1 MSLTP
6 TVPDHS
12 QASQALLALMAEL
25 EAAPVAEAGRRA
37 SAALREATAAELAVV
52 LDDGEIAAGAGATV
66 SPQLG
71 RHLLAAAEHGRD
83 RATLPGGD
91 ATLVAARLQGSASW
105 LVVAR
110 HGAPF
115 DAQARELVSGAARLL
130 DLHRRLSRAADA
142 EAELRREGERETRA
156 RQRAQRE
163 LAHQSLHDALT
174 GLPNFSLLRERAV
187 YALDQARHGR
197 AGHVTVLFVDID
209 HFKLANDSLDHRR
222 GDRLVHAIAQR
233 LSGVLALE
241 DPRRHECT
249 LARPGGDEFI
259 VLCEGL
265 ATERDAVTIAR
276 QLQDALRAPFFCDAR
291 PARLTASVGI
301 AVAPHGAEGVDAER
315 LLRDADVAL
324 GRAKERGRDR
334 YEIFDTPMRDRLQ
347 DRVTLESDLR
357 AALETGQ
364 LRLLYQPVVT
374 ISDGTLSAVEA
385 LVRWQHPVR
394 GLLGPGEF
402 IPLAEE
408 SGLIVSLGKW
418 VIEEACAQI
427 RRWRDAHPAQL
438 GVRVSVNVS
447 ARQLSPALIQTVLAA
462 LEENAVSPALL
473 ALEITE
479 SLLIEHTE
487 SAREVLA
494 ALEAL
499 GVAIVLDDFGT
510 GYSSLRYLSSFHVS
524 QLKLDPSF
532 TADLAREARP
542 AKIIAATID
551 MARALGMT
559 VVAEGVETE
568 EQLAVLRRLAPDYAQ
583 GFLFARPEPA
593 DSILQRMRA
602 DYERDRAIA
611 ARPVPTLA
619 EMPPTADADSS
630 HRRQQVAIGR
640 VAGWLFLGGS
650 VIELPADLVLGSPS
664 LLTAILITLMGAVS
678 GVICLRVPWERVSE
692 RMLIVVG
699 VLGTVEIAISV
710 IIVGPHGTV
719 LEPIYLLIATAAA
732 YAFRDRRV
740 IGFHVALIAAAMST
754 AALVRDHLSSSA
766 VALTLVLILTLT
778 AMSALI
784 AYLRELLEGGAAELR
799 ELAASDPLTGVGNY
813 RRLHERLEYEL
824 VRHRREGGALALLLI
839 DLDHFKQ
846 VNERRGHAAGDDVL
860 RRVATTLREAVRSQD
875 TVARQGGDEFAVLAP
890 ETDAEGA
897 TMLAARIR
905 DRLSRVQFAGDTI
918 GATVGWSVYPADG
931 RTAAELLARA
941 DELLMTGKLAPVP
954 ASVPGT
960 ATGIV
965 APGNPAPSLT

>member
-1 MSLTP
+1 VSLTP
-6 TVPDHS
+6 TVPDPFP
-12 QASQALLALMAEL
+12 ASQALLTLMAEL
-25 EAAPVAEAGRRA
+25 EAAPAAEAGRRA
-37 SAALREATAAELAVV
+37 TAALRDATAAALAVV
-52 LDDGEIAAGAGATV
+52 LDDGEIAASTGASV

-91 ATLVAARLQGSASW
+91 ATLVSARLHGSAGW

-110 HGAPF
+110 HDAPF
-115 DAQARELVSGAARLL
+115 DAQARELVTGAARVL
-130 DLHRRLSRAADA
+130 DLHRRLARAADA
-142 EAELRREGERETRA
+142 EAELRREGEREIRA
-156 RQRAQRE
+156 RQRAERE

-174 GLPNFSLLRERAV
+174 GLPNFSLLRERAG

-197 AGHVTVLFVDID
+197 AGHVAVLSVDID

-222 GDRLVHAIAQR
+222 GERMLHAVAQR
-233 LSGVLALE
+233 LGGVLTLE

-249 LARPGGDEFI
+249 LARSGRDEFI

-265 ATERDAVTIAR
+265 ATERDAVTIAQ

-324 GRAKERGRDR
+324 ARAKERGRDR
-334 YEIFDTPMRDRLQ
+334 YEIFDTPMRARLQ
-347 DRVTLESDLR
+347 DRVNLESDLR

-394 GLLGPGEF
+394 GLLGPDEF
-402 IPLAEE
+402 IPVAEE
-408 SGLIVSLGKW
+408 SELIVSLGTW
-418 VIEEACAQI
+418 VIEQACAQI

-447 ARQLSPALIQTVLAA
+447 ARQLSPALIETVLAA
-462 LEENAVSPALL
+462 LEKNALSPSSL

-487 SAREVLA
+487 SARKVLA
-494 ALEAL
+494 GLEAL

-524 QLKLDPSF
+524 QLKLDRSF
-532 TADLAREARP
+532 TADLARGARP

-559 VVAEGVETE
+559 IVAEGVETD

-583 GFLFARPEPA
+583 GFLFARPEPPE
-593 DSILQRMRA
+593 SILERMRA

-611 ARPVPTLA
+611 ARPAPAFT
-619 EMPPTADADSS
+619 EMPATADADSS

-640 VAGWLFLGGS
+640 LAGWLFLAGS
-650 VIELPADLVLGSPS
+650 FVALPSDIVLGSRGPR
-664 LLTAILITLMGAVS
+664 LTIPLTLMGLLSSLV
-678 GVICLRVPWERVSE
+678 CLRLPWERVSE
-692 RMLIVVG
+692 WWLSAVG
-699 VLGTVEIAISV
+699 ALATIEITIS
-710 IIVGPHGTV
+710 IIAVGHHGTV
-719 LEPIYLLIATAAA
+719 LEPIYLLVATTTA
-732 YAFRDRRV
+732 YAFRDRR
-740 IGFHVALIAAAMST
+740 AIAAQIVFIVLAMLT
-754 AALVRDHLSSSA
+754 GLLVQASPPPSA
-766 VALTLVLILTLT
+766 VPLTLLMILVLIV
-778 AMSALI
+778 MSALI
-784 AYLRELLEGGAAELR
+784 AYLRELLEGNAAELR

-824 VRHRREGGALALLLI
+824 VRHRRDGGALALLLI
-839 DLDHFKQ
+839 DLDRFKQ

-860 RRVATTLREAVRSQD
+860 RRVAATLREAVRSQD

-897 TMLAARIR
+897 AMLAARIR

-918 GATVGWSVYPADG
+918 GATVGWAIYPADG
-931 RTAAELLARA
+931 GTAAELLERA
-941 DELLMTGKLAPVP
+941 DELLMSGKLAPAP
-954 ASVPGT
+954 APAPAPGIVTPGT
-960 ATGIV
+960 PSPSV
-965 APGNPAPSLT
+965 A